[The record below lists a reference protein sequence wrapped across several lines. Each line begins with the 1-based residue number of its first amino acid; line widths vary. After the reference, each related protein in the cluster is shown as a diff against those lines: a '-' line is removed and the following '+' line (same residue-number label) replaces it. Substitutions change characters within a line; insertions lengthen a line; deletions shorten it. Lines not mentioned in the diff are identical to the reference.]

1 MRVSFLVSLAAM
13 GVLSSAALAGPVLFD
28 IRVLGLS
35 GAGVSGQG
43 RAISDDGRVAG
54 IENIAGGFQRG
65 SAWSA
70 GSPSTATISGIPSYL
85 PAVTS
90 VENHG
95 VNGSGTVVGVARYS
109 APPPGSTTGSAAYD
123 RGVVFTAAGG
133 RTVIEPFN
141 SSGGRR
147 AFAQAVNDR
156 NRVVGNGSNDA
167 VLTNQNPR
175 RAFWY
180 DADPTAT
187 GSSVYKLDG
196 ATNGLPFLPGG
207 SWSLAYG
214 INESQAIAGF
224 AQAPDDGA
232 TPANRNRAVV
242 WSAGTVDAAGNPYST
257 VTRLD
262 GRNSASTSSLAR
274 DINDAGVVTG
284 RMALSATFGDETGF
298 VHRPGD
304 TALTSLGLFGT
315 TRTEALDIGE
325 NGWIVGYAGA
335 TEGDSSNNSRA
346 LVWFPQVGGVGGYQA
361 FELLSLLD
369 SSDPANGGW
378 TKLLEARQV
387 SADGTIAGYGRYVAT
402 PGGVEV
408 TRGFVLTVVP
418 EPGTLALVVPGL
430 ALLSRRRNG

>member
-1 MRVSFLVSLAAM
+1 LTFGWIKIGLAILQTLQMRYWLRCLILFPLLAWAKNDTPTQLAKQALM
-13 GVLSSAALAGPVLFD
+13 RAQWSQKVLSETIGCSRQPVTNFFNGKAIEQTIF
-28 IRVLGLS
+28 IRVCDRLGL
-35 GAGVSGQG
+35 
-43 RAISDDGRVAG
+43 D
-54 IENIAGGFQRG
+54 
-65 SAWSA
+65 W
-70 GSPSTATISGIPSYL
+70 
-85 PAVTS
+85 
-90 VENHG
+90 
-95 VNGSGTVVGVARYS
+95 
-109 APPPGSTTGSAAYD
+109 
-123 RGVVFTAAGG
+123 
-133 RTVIEPFN
+133 
-141 SSGGRR
+141 
-147 AFAQAVNDR
+147 
-156 NRVVGNGSNDA
+156 
-167 VLTNQNPR
+167 
-175 RAFWY
+175 
-180 DADPTAT
+180 
-187 GSSVYKLDG
+187 
-196 ATNGLPFLPGG
+196 
-207 SWSLAYG
+207 
-214 INESQAIAGF
+214 QAIAGF

-242 WSAGTVDAAGNPYST
+242 WSAGTVDAGGNPYTT

-274 DINDAGVVTG
+274 DINDAGLVTG

-361 FELLSLLD
+361 FELLSLPD

-408 TRGFVLTVVP
+408 TRGFVLTARP
-418 EPGTLALVVPGL
+418 TLRITWTKRP
-430 ALLSRRRNG
+430 